1 MQTTGIAHVAA
12 PPAIANL
19 GNQEPNEE
27 VVDTHHEAPHAAR
40 NESSLRENA
49 DGWEDVPFHL
59 LQLGPCDESVLPSFQ
74 PSTGEPSMQCAPERG
89 TSSMAA
95 WLPAILSTLLPRTRD
110 SQPRELPTP
119 QQSSSEASLSSEAR
133 PLELR
138 EEPTASSGRLGQRNS
153 VLTAGPISG
162 NEQASMQSTLVQGT
176 ACSVIQ
182 KGKEKYSP
190 NEESGNESLESAS
203 CCICF
208 DNPKN
213 AALVPCGHRM
223 CVDCS
228 VVIKDKRGGCP
239 VCNRPIDSV
248 LRLYG

>member
-1 MQTTGIAHVAA
+1 MGIAHVAA

-19 GNQEPNEE
+19 GNQEANEE
-27 VVDTHHEAPHAAR
+27 VVDTHHEALHAAG
-40 NESSLRENA
+40 NESSLGENS

-59 LQLGPCDESVLPSFQ
+59 GPGDESVLPSLQ
-74 PSTGEPSMQCAPERG
+74 PSTGEPSMQSAPERG

-95 WLPAILSTLLPRTRD
+95 WLPAIISTLLPRKRD
-110 SQPRELPTP
+110 SQPRELAIQ
-119 QQSSSEASLSSEAR
+119 QQSSSEASPSSEAR
-133 PLELR
+133 PLGLR
-138 EEPTASSGRLGQRNS
+138 EEPTASSGRLGQRNP
-153 VLTAGPISG
+153 VLTAGPVSG

-176 ACSVIQ
+176 ACSVSL

-190 NEESGNESLESAS
+190 TEESGNESLESAP

-228 VVIKDKRGGCP
+228 VIVKEKRGGCP